1 MEKSCLRTSSTL
13 LAITKYRQFVLKV
26 AVTWNGYCES
36 CIWQYAI
43 SGLRLVASWLNPIQP
58 PPPMKVNHYDNTLGG
73 FDYHSVQNVQT
84 KISNAQ
90 SVRLGAIVTQVE
102 NVGSKV
108 QVTWTDLKSK
118 EVHSKQFDHVV
129 MAVTPNVVGAIYEP
143 LRKLMSSIPVN
154 QGEAVVHRDRSSIP
168 DCSQSLGRFAA
179 AARQSVDPTQILHIC
194 SNSSATEAI
203 HEHPCSVLVTSFP
216 IAPIDP
222 AKVIHRARLTRVLR
236 TPQSRKI
243 VNRIFGGNPQHA
255 YQEKEK
261 SWSNGTGNVW
271 LAGAWC
277 WDGMVLLEG
286 CVVSAMRVAASLD
299 VEVPWLISQ

>member
-1 MEKSCLRTSSTL
+1 MDYARRT
-13 LAITKYRQFVLKV
+13 YRQ
-26 AVTWNGYCES
+26 
-36 CIWQYAI
+36 
-43 SGLRLVASWLNPIQP
+43 P
-58 PPPMKVNHYDNTLGG
+58 HYTVVGG
-73 FDYHSVQNVQT
+73 VQNVQT